1 MEEAPALQGHHVV
14 SPDDGVDPFDLEQAA
29 QDVRIPGTVG
39 PVDFLQAGH
48 LPFIITDRQADALRI
63 LDLMD
68 TGRRE
73 DDFFEVYTKDLTG
86 EYFQRLFTRDA
97 RDAYRFF
104 TRHIDEGAFA
114 DLPPLQRFTLR
125 ARLLFLAFT
134 LKLSPARRALF
145 AVSLAAFLGGLMELF
160 EGIGLIRVPV
170 VPFLV
175 SIPLPSL
182 VWSDGTGWLA
192 IGFVL
197 VNLLVLLEVADRLS
211 LKDDLEV
218 AREIQLAM
226 LPQKTHAIRG
236 LEAAGRTR
244 PANTVGGDCYDI
256 LRLPEGRLLL
266 MLGDVSGKGS
276 PAALLMAL
284 AIAMLRT
291 LAAENLTLVGLMER
305 LNRLVYEQTPGARFI
320 TMFVAAIDP
329 ATWTLTYVNAG
340 QTPPLLR
347 RRTGEIEPLTTG
359 GIALGMFDR
368 ATYHAAEVTIEPGDL
383 LVAYSDGVTEA
394 ESPTGVPF
402 DEIGLRRLIERH
414 HGDGLDALGEA
425 IVAGV
430 VAHADS
436 ARLADDLTVLAAR
449 RLPPGPV
456 DA

>member
-1 MEEAPALQGHHVV
+1 M
-14 SPDDGVDPFDLEQAA
+14 
-29 QDVRIPGTVG
+29 
-39 PVDFLQAGH
+39 
-48 LPFIITDRQADALRI
+48 DRGANALRI
-63 LDLMD
+63 LPVMASD
-68 TGRRE
+68 RRE
-73 DDFFEVYTKDLTG
+73 NDFFEVYTKGLTG
-86 EYFQRLFTRDA
+86 EDVQRLFTRDA
-97 RDAYRFF
+97 REAYRFF
-104 TRHIDEGAFA
+104 TRHIDEAAFA
-114 DLPPLQRFTLR
+114 GLSSMQRFTLR

-145 AVSLAAFLGGLMELF
+145 GVSLVAFVIGLLELF
-160 EGIGLIRVPV
+160 EGIGLVRVPL

-175 SIPLPSL
+175 NVPLPTL
-182 VWSDGTGWLA
+182 LWSDGTGWLT

-211 LKDDLEV
+211 LKNDLEV

-226 LPQKTHAIRG
+226 LPQRTHAIPG

-256 LRLPEGRLLL
+256 LRLPDGRLLL

-291 LAAENLTLVGLMER
+291 LAAENLPLVGLLER

-329 ATWTLTYVNAG
+329 ATWNLTYINAG

-347 RRTGEIEPLTTG
+347 RRAGTIEPLTTG

-368 ATYHAAEVTIEPGDL
+368 AAYEAAELTLDPGDL

-394 ESPTGVPF
+394 ENPAGVPF
-402 DEIGLRRLIERH
+402 DEAGLRRLLQTH
-414 HGDGLDALGEA
+414 HGVGLDDLGEA
-425 IVAGV
+425 IVTAV
-430 VAHADS
+430 VAHAES
-436 ARLADDLTVLAAR
+436 VRLADDVTVLAAR
-449 RLPPGPV
+449 RLPPV
-456 DA
+456 ADDASGGAH

>member
-1 MEEAPALQGHHVV
+1 MAT
-14 SPDDGVDPFDLEQAA
+14 DP
-29 QDVRIPGTVG
+29 P
-39 PVDFLQAGH
+39 
-48 LPFIITDRQADALRI
+48 
-63 LDLMD
+63 
-68 TGRRE
+68 E
-73 DDFFEVYTKDLTG
+73 DDFFDAYTKDLTG
-86 EYFQRLFTRDA
+86 EDVQRLFTRDA

-104 TRHIDEGAFA
+104 TRHIDEAAFA
-114 DLPPLQRFTLR
+114 GLPPLQRFAVR
-125 ARLLFLAFT
+125 ARLVFLAFT

-145 AVSLAAFLGGLMELF
+145 GGALIAAILGLIELF
-160 EGIGLIRVPV
+160 EGVGVMRVPV
-170 VPFLV
+170 VPFFV
-175 SIPLPSL
+175 RIPLPTL
-182 VWSDGTGWLA
+182 VWADGAGWLA

-211 LKDDLEV
+211 LKNDLEV

-226 LPQKTHAIRG
+226 LPQRTHAIRG
-236 LEAAGRTR
+236 IEAAGRTR

-256 LRLPEGRLLL
+256 LRLPDGRLLL

-291 LAAENLTLVGLMER
+291 LAAEDLPLVGLMER
-305 LNRLVYEQTPGARFI
+305 LNRLVYEQTPGSRFI
-320 TMFVAAIDP
+320 TMFVAAIEP
-329 ATWTLTYVNAG
+329 ATWTLTYINAG

-347 RRTGEIEPLTTG
+347 RRTGAIETLTTG

-368 ATYHAAEVTIEPGDL
+368 ATYEAAELTLGPGDL

-394 ESPTGVPF
+394 ESPAGVPF
-402 DEIGLRRLIERH
+402 DEAGLRHLVETH
-414 HGDGLDALGEA
+414 HDDGLDDLGEA
-425 IVAGV
+425 IVAAV

-449 RLPPGPV
+449 RLPPLPA

>member
-1 MEEAPALQGHHVV
+1 MAA
-14 SPDDGVDPFDLEQAA
+14 DP
-29 QDVRIPGTVG
+29 
-39 PVDFLQAGH
+39 
-48 LPFIITDRQADALRI
+48 
-63 LDLMD
+63 
-68 TGRRE
+68 RE
-73 DDFFEVYTKDLTG
+73 DDFFETYTKGLTG
-86 EYFQRLFTRDA
+86 EDIQRLFTRDA
-97 RDAYRFF
+97 REAYRFF
-104 TRHIDEGAFA
+104 TRHIDETAFA
-114 DLPPLQRFTLR
+114 ELPPLQRFVLR

-145 AVSLAAFLGGLMELF
+145 GVSLVAFVIGLLELF
-160 EGIGLIRVPV
+160 AGIGFVRVPV
-170 VPFLV
+170 VPFLLD
-175 SIPLPSL
+175 IPLPTL
-182 VWSDGTGWLA
+182 VWADGTGWLV

-197 VNLLVLLEVADRLS
+197 VNLLGLLEVADRLS
-211 LKDDLEV
+211 LKNDLEV

-226 LPQKTHAIRG
+226 LPQRTHAIRG

-256 LRLPEGRLLL
+256 LRLPDGRLLL

-291 LAAENLTLVGLMER
+291 LAAEDLPLVGLMER
-305 LNRLVYEQTPGARFI
+305 LNRLVYEQTPGSRFI
-320 TMFVAAIDP
+320 TMFVGAIDP
-329 ATWTLTYVNAG
+329 TSWKLSYINAG

-347 RRTGEIEPLTTG
+347 RRGGAIEPLAAG

-368 ATYHAAEVTIEPGDL
+368 ATYQAAEIALHPGDL

-402 DEIGLRRLIERH
+402 EETGLRRVIEIH
-414 HGDGLDALGEA
+414 YDDGLDELGAA
-425 IVAGV
+425 IVDAV

-436 ARLADDLTVLAAR
+436 ARLADDVTLLAMR
-449 RLPPGPV
+449 RLPPVPN

>member
-1 MEEAPALQGHHVV
+1 MA
-14 SPDDGVDPFDLEQAA
+14 DD
-29 QDVRIPGTVG
+29 
-39 PVDFLQAGH
+39 
-48 LPFIITDRQADALRI
+48 
-63 LDLMD
+63 
-68 TGRRE
+68 RRE
-73 DDFFEVYTKDLTG
+73 NDFFEVYTRDLTG
-86 EYFQRLFTRDA
+86 EDVQRLFTRDA
-97 RDAYRFF
+97 PDAYRFF
-104 TRHIDEGAFA
+104 TRHIDEAAFA
-114 DLPPLQRFTLR
+114 GLPPLQRFVLR
-125 ARLLFLAFT
+125 ARLLFLTFT

-145 AVSLAAFLGGLMELF
+145 GAALVTFVVGLLELF
-160 EGIGLIRVPV
+160 EGIGLLRLPL

-175 SIPLPSL
+175 NIPFPTL
-182 VWSDGTGWLA
+182 VWADGTGWLA

-211 LKDDLEV
+211 LKNDLEV

-226 LPQKTHAIRG
+226 LPQRTHAIRG

-256 LRLPEGRLLL
+256 LRLPDGRLLL

-291 LAAENLTLVGLMER
+291 LAAEDLPLVGLLER
-305 LNRLVYEQTPGARFI
+305 LNRLVYEQTPGSRFI

-329 ATWTLTYVNAG
+329 DTWTLTYINAG

-347 RRTGEIEPLTTG
+347 RRSGVIEPLTAG

-368 ATYHAAEVTIEPGDL
+368 ASYEAAEMLLAPGDL

-394 ESPTGVPF
+394 ESPAGAPF
-402 DEIGLRRLIERH
+402 DEAGLRRLLETH
-414 HGDGLDALGEA
+414 HDEGLDEIGET
-425 IVAGV
+425 IVAAV
-430 VAHADS
+430 VAHADT

-449 RLPPGPV
+449 RLPQHPD

>member
-1 MEEAPALQGHHVV
+1 MA
-14 SPDDGVDPFDLEQAA
+14 
-29 QDVRIPGTVG
+29 
-39 PVDFLQAGH
+39 
-48 LPFIITDRQADALRI
+48 TD
-63 LDLMD
+63 
-68 TGRRE
+68 RRE
-73 DDFFEVYTKDLTG
+73 DDFFETYTRGLTG
-86 EYFQRLFTRDA
+86 EDVQRLFTRDA

-104 TRHIDEGAFA
+104 TRHIDEAAFA
-114 DLPPLQRFTLR
+114 ELPPLQRFALR

-145 AVSLAAFLGGLMELF
+145 GVSLVAFVIGLLELF
-160 EGIGLIRVPV
+160 AGIGFVSVPV
-170 VPFLV
+170 VPFILE
-175 SIPLPSL
+175 IPLPTL
-182 VWSDGTGWLA
+182 VWADGTGWLV

-197 VNLLVLLEVADRLS
+197 VNLLGLLEVADRLS
-211 LKDDLEV
+211 LKNDLEV

-226 LPQKTHAIRG
+226 LPQRTHAIRG

-256 LRLPEGRLLL
+256 LRLPDGRLLL

-291 LAAENLTLVGLMER
+291 LAAENLPLVGLLER
-305 LNRLVYEQTPGARFI
+305 LNRLVYEQTPGSRFI

-329 ATWTLTYVNAG
+329 ASWTLTYINAG

-347 RRTGEIEPLTTG
+347 RRAGTIEPLATG

-368 ATYHAAEVTIEPGDL
+368 ATYEAAELTLDPGDL

-394 ESPTGVPF
+394 ESPNGVPF
-402 DEIGLRRLIERH
+402 DDTGLRLLLETH
-414 HGDGLDALGEA
+414 HDDGLDDLGEA
-425 IVAGV
+425 IVAAV
-430 VAHADS
+430 VAHADT
-436 ARLADDLTVLAAR
+436 ARLADDVTVLAAR
-449 RLPPGPV
+449 RLPPVPG

>member
-1 MEEAPALQGHHVV
+1 M
-14 SPDDGVDPFDLEQAA
+14 
-29 QDVRIPGTVG
+29 
-39 PVDFLQAGH
+39 
-48 LPFIITDRQADALRI
+48 DRQGSALRI
-63 LDLMD
+63 LPVMGTD
-68 TGRRE
+68 RRE

-86 EYFQRLFTRDA
+86 EDVQRLFTRDA

-104 TRHIDEGAFA
+104 TRHIDEAAFA
-114 DLPPLQRFTLR
+114 GLPPLKRFALR
-125 ARLLFLAFT
+125 ARLVFLAFT

-145 AVSLAAFLGGLMELF
+145 GTALVATIIGLIELF
-160 EGIGLIRVPV
+160 EGVGLIHVPV
-170 VPFLV
+170 LPFLV
-175 SIPLPSL
+175 SIPLPSF
-182 VWSDGTGWLA
+182 VWADGTGWLA
-192 IGFVL
+192 LGFVL
-197 VNLLVLLEVADRLS
+197 VNLLVLLEVADRLT
-211 LKDDLEV
+211 LKNDLEV

-226 LPQKTHAIRG
+226 LPQKTHAVRG

-291 LAAENLTLVGLMER
+291 LAAEDLTLVGLMER
-305 LNRLVYEQTPGARFI
+305 LNRLVYEQTPGSRFI
-320 TMFVAAIDP
+320 TMFVAAVDP
-329 ATWTLTYVNAG
+329 ATWTLTYINAG

-347 RRTGEIEPLTTG
+347 RRTGAMEALTTG
-359 GIALGMFDR
+359 GMALGMFDR
-368 ATYHAAEVTIEPGDL
+368 ATYEAAELTLEPDDL

-394 ESPTGVPF
+394 ESPAGVPF
-402 DEIGLRRLIERH
+402 DEVGLRGLIETH
-414 HGDGLDALGEA
+414 HGGGLDDLGEA

-449 RLPPGPV
+449 RLPPVPT